1 MSQVL
6 TVSRD
11 EIFDHIKMSCQIPSA
26 IEAIATHKIIADAA
40 AAAGIKVEPEELQ
53 QAADS
58 LRLAHKLLRSEDTWT
73 WLQKHHLTLDEFEEL
88 AYTNVIYT
96 KLAEHLFAEQVEPLF
111 FEYQLDYRGAVIY
124 EAVLDDEDL
133 ALELFYAIQ
142 EGEINFQ
149 EVARQYIQDTEL
161 RRCRGYRGIRYR
173 KDLKPEIAAA
183 IFAATPP
190 QILKPIV
197 TSKGAHL
204 IWVEEIIQP
213 QLNEQLRV
221 KILAD
226 LFSAWLKQQ
235 IEQIEI
241 FISF

>member
-111 FEYQLDYRGAVIY
+111 LNINWIIGSC
-124 EAVLDDEDL
+124 DL
-133 ALELFYAIQ
+133 
-142 EGEINFQ
+142 
-149 EVARQYIQDTEL
+149 
-161 RRCRGYRGIRYR
+161 
-173 KDLKPEIAAA
+173 
-183 IFAATPP
+183 
-190 QILKPIV
+190 
-197 TSKGAHL
+197 
-204 IWVEEIIQP
+204 
-213 QLNEQLRV
+213 
-221 KILAD
+221 
-226 LFSAWLKQQ
+226 
-235 IEQIEI
+235 
-241 FISF
+241 